1 MIKLN
6 TVASPLKL
14 ESAKPA
20 LGEAAQ
26 RRIKLKK
33 ATEAFEAIFIAQLLK
48 NMRSTSFT
56 NKEEDGFGKDIML
69 AMADEGVARQLSKTG
84 MFGVGKI
91 LYQNLV
97 KRLEEKPATT
107 TGLQITSERHID
119 GIAPA
124 RASKPTV
131 IESATKTAAPAVS
144 LADPEQTTPAAPAPT
159 PAMKPADPKAQS
171 STTPK
176 SAAVARLDKYIEH
189 IREAAHETNLS
200 EDLLKAVIKN
210 ESNGDTTAVSPSG
223 AAGLMQLMPDTA
235 RAVGVSDRF
244 DPRENIL
251 GGARYL
257 RQMVDRYGDLKT
269 ALAAYNAGPGN
280 VDKHGGVPPFPE
292 TENYIRRVLSD
303 LSGDR

>member
-6 TVASPLKL
+6 TVAPPLKL
-14 ESAKPA
+14 ESANPA

-26 RRIKLKK
+26 RRIKLKT

-56 NKEEDGFGKDIML
+56 KKEEDGFGKDIML

-84 MFGVGKI
+84 MLGVGKV
-91 LYQNLV
+91 LYQNLL
-97 KRLEEKPATT
+97 KRLEEEPATT
-107 TGLQITSERHID
+107 SGLQITSARHID
-119 GIAPA
+119 GVAPV
-124 RASKPTV
+124 RASKPAV
-131 IESATKTAAPAVS
+131 NESVTNAAANPAK
-144 LADPEQTTPAAPAPT
+144 PEQTTIAAPAPT
-159 PAMKPADPKAQS
+159 PAVKQADPRLHNS
-171 STTPK
+171 MTPT
-176 SAAVARLDKYIEH
+176 SAVAARLDKYVEH
-189 IREAAHETNLS
+189 IREAARETNLS

-210 ESNGDTTAVSPSG
+210 ESGGDTTAVSPSG

-235 RAVGVSDRF
+235 RTVGVSNRF

-257 RQMVDRYGDLKT
+257 RRMVDRYGDLKT

>member
-6 TVASPLKL
+6 TVAPPLKL
-14 ESAKPA
+14 ESANPA

-97 KRLEEKPATT
+97 KRLEEEPTT

-124 RASKPTV
+124 RANKPVV
-131 IESATKTAAPAVS
+131 IESATETAVPAVK
-144 LADPEQTTPAAPAPT
+144 AAEPEQTTPAAPAPT
-159 PAMKPADPKAQS
+159 PTVKPADPKAPR
-171 STTPK
+171 STSPK
-176 SAAVARLDKYIEH
+176 SAVAARLDKYVEH
-189 IREAAHETNLS
+189 IREAARETNLP

>member
-6 TVASPLKL
+6 PVAPPLRL
-14 ESAKPA
+14 EPANPA

-33 ATEAFEAIFIAQLLK
+33 ATEAFEAILIAQLLK

-56 NKEEDGFGKDIML
+56 NNKDDGFGKDIML
-69 AMADEGVARQLSKTG
+69 AMADEGVARQLSKSG
-84 MFGVGKI
+84 MFGVGRV

-97 KRLEEKPATT
+97 KRLEEEPATKS
-107 TGLQITSERHID
+107 GLQITSERHID

-124 RASKPTV
+124 RVSKPVAIKPVPETV
-131 IESATKTAAPAVS
+131 LPSVS
-144 LADPEQTTPAAPAPT
+144 
-159 PAMKPADPKAQS
+159 
-171 STTPK
+171 
-176 SAAVARLDKYIEH
+176 SAAAARNDDPPPQGKSDAKSVAVTRLEQYVEH
-189 IREAAHETNLS
+189 IREAARETNLS
-200 EDLLKAVIKN
+200 EALLTAVIKN
-210 ESNGDTTAVSPSG
+210 ESGGDSTAVSPAG

-235 RAVGVSDRF
+235 RAVGVGDRF

-292 TENYIRRVLSD
+292 TEYYIRRVLSD